1 MRRPFLSLYLL
12 LSTAL
17 YAQKTLQEA
26 RVEENLFILKII
38 GIVVL
43 LLVAMPFIRRKLRER
58 APNEEIR
65 HTHSAQK
72 KSKRAVVKGKTETE
86 EVVQEAVDSL
96 ESSVETLLDERR
108 VPLEKREDYRPLYRR
123 YLELKAGKV
132 ETKTGSFDFND
143 VLSAVSTKVH
153 TLEEERNFEIV
164 FDIDAKVPSQ
174 LIGDAEKISDLLFFI
189 LQNTVSKSSTY
200 VIVLKV
206 RRLNLGDQAAHLE
219 FYIPYAKDNY
229 QEENLDIFTPFVGGE
244 TDTKVELYLAREYAR
259 LMHGD
264 VTFELLNDNDSAFVV
279 ELRLLMPNP
288 SEMRHYRLPS
298 KTMTGH
304 SVLLVDDHKES
315 ALAIQKMFVYF
326 KNETDLFSSKE
337 LFSNLGILDD
347 YDIVVIQ
354 ERYFSKILREE
365 LNKIKASREIKVV
378 SLNKNES
385 FEHSDMETRA
395 LLDGE
400 IYKPVT
406 VQKVYDLLVSLYQDK
421 R

>member
-1 MRRPFLSLYLL
+1 
-12 LSTAL
+12 
-17 YAQKTLQEA
+17 
-26 RVEENLFILKII
+26 
-38 GIVVL
+38 
-43 LLVAMPFIRRKLRER
+43 
-58 APNEEIR
+58 
-65 HTHSAQK
+65 
-72 KSKRAVVKGKTETE
+72 
-86 EVVQEAVDSL
+86 
-96 ESSVETLLDERR
+96 
-108 VPLEKREDYRPLYRR
+108 
-123 YLELKAGKV
+123 
-132 ETKTGSFDFND
+132 
-143 VLSAVSTKVH
+143 
-153 TLEEERNFEIV
+153 
-164 FDIDAKVPSQ
+164 
-174 LIGDAEKISDLLFFI
+174 
-189 LQNTVSKSSTY
+189 
-200 VIVLKV
+200 
-206 RRLNLGDQAAHLE
+206 LNLGDQAAHLE